1 MGALLAAGLLAGVVS
16 SCGSST
22 STPSTTATSAT
33 AARGDFAGL
42 VDLGGGRKVYL
53 ECHGSGSP
61 TVILQSGYGDAASI
75 WHAAKAHPPAVEP
88 GVAVFTKVCAY
99 DRPGS
104 LRNVA
109 DTGSE
114 LPSNLPS
121 RSQPVS
127 MPRTGVD
134 VVSELH
140 TLLTAAK
147 VPGPYVMVGH
157 SLGGLFSVLYART
170 YPDQVSGIVLVD
182 PFVTPLKQLL
192 PPQTWDH
199 VYVEPLLHPRAS
211 IPGYQQEAYDPDGLV
226 NQVGAAPPL
235 RPMPVTVLVHGKP
248 ETEAP
253 GVTSTDLDAVNRIS
267 PQAEAVFAASVPGAR
282 LVTVPDTTHYIQIE
296 RPDVVIDTIRQ
307 VISQGAHSA
316 K

>member
-1 MGALLAAGLLAGVVS
+1 
-16 SCGSST
+16 
-22 STPSTTATSAT
+22 
-33 AARGDFAGL
+33 
-42 VDLGGGRKVYL
+42 L

-61 TVILQSGYGDAASI
+61 TVILQGGYGDAASR
-75 WHAAKAHPPAVEP
+75 WHAAQAHPPAVEP
-88 GVAVFTKVCAY
+88 GVAAFTKVCAY

-104 LRNVA
+104 VRIVA
-109 DTGSE
+109 DNGSD
-114 LPSNLPS
+114 LPSPLPS

-182 PFVTPLKQLL
+182 AVVTPVKQLL

-199 VYVEPLLHPRAS
+199 AYVEQVLHPQAL

-226 NQVGAAPPL
+226 NEVGAAPPL
-235 RPMPVTVLVHGKP
+235 RPMPVTVLVHSKP
-248 ETEAP
+248 YTEMP
-253 GVTSTDLDAVNRIS
+253 GFTTADIDAINRLW
-267 PQAEAVFAASVPGAR
+267 PQAQAVFAASVPGAR
-282 LVTVPDTTHYIQIE
+282 LVTVPDTGHYIHLE

-307 VISQGAHSA
+307 VISQVAHSA